1 MNDPR
6 RWTDE
11 GGGATAFER
20 ELVGAG
26 RDAGPSR
33 EQKRTVWGAIARQA
47 AAAATGAGAASASGA
62 AAATGLTVIKATTIV
77 VLISAGVVAT
87 YRAMLKP
94 GIPTEPSAAT
104 APQPPQPLPLDERPL
119 PPSAS
124 PALVADPAAEGP
136 RPVKVAHPAPR
147 PNAAAAAALAENARA
162 SQLREESA
170 MILDARRVLRGGD
183 PTRALTLLDAARA
196 RFPAG
201 TLVQEREALTIE
213 ALVRAGQRTLATKRA
228 EAFLRDYPKSPHAAD
243 VRSVVLEP

>member
-11 GGGATAFER
+11 GGESTALER

-33 EQKRTVWGAIARQA
+33 EQKRKIWGAIAGQA
-47 AAAATGAGAASASGA
+47 AVAATGAGAASASGGA
-62 AAATGLTVIKATTIV
+62 AAATGLTVLKATTIV
-77 VLISAGVVAT
+77 VLVGAGIVAAT
-87 YRAMLKP
+87 RAVLTP
-94 GIPTEPSAAT
+94 AVPTPPSAAAA
-104 APQPPQPLPLDERPL
+104 APPPRSPPDDQPP
-119 PPSAS
+119 PPSAP
-124 PALVADPAAEGP
+124 PAPVADPAAA

-147 PNAAAAAALAENARA
+147 PAAAATAALADNARA

-183 PTRALTLLDAARA
+183 PARALALLDAARA

-201 TLVQEREALTIE
+201 ILVQEREALTIE
-213 ALVRAGQRTLATKRA
+213 ALVRAGQRALATKRA

-243 VRSVVLEP
+243 VRSAVVEP